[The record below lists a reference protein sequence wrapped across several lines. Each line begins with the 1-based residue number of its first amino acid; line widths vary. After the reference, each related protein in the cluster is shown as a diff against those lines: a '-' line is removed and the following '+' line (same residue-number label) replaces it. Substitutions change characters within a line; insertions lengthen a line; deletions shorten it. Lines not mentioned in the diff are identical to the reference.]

1 MTGNLAKAETEIE
14 APASRVWEALTDP
27 DQIKEYMFGSQVET
41 SWEVGSPIT
50 WNGEYEGRP
59 YQDKGE
65 VLTYDEPRELSVT
78 HYSPLAGE
86 DDKPENYHTLVYTL
100 DEQDGTTSVSLTQDN
115 CADEQEAEQFSAN
128 WQQMLDGLKA
138 QRRGLAVSPRRGS
151 RAR

>member
-1 MTGNLAKAETEIE
+1 MAGILAKAQTQIE

-41 SWEVGSPIT
+41 DWQVGSPIS
-50 WNGEYEGRP
+50 WNGEYEGRT

-65 VLTYDEPRELSVT
+65 VLAYDEPRELSVT
-78 HYSPLAGE
+78 HFSPLTGQE
-86 DDKPENYHTLVYTL
+86 DKPENYHTLVYTL
-100 DEQDGTTSVSLTQDN
+100 DEHNGGTRVSLTQDN

-138 QRRGLAVSPRRGS
+138 HVEG
-151 RAR
+151 

>member
-1 MTGNLAKAETEIE
+1 MTGILAKAQTEIE

-78 HYSPLAGE
+78 HFSPLAGQ
-86 DDKPENYHTLVYTL
+86 DDKPENYHTLVYSL
-100 DEQDGTTSVSLTQDN
+100 QEQGGTTSLALTQDN
-115 CADEQEAEQFSAN
+115 CADEQEAEQFSTN

-138 QRRGLAVSPRRGS
+138 HVEG
-151 RAR
+151 

>member
-1 MTGNLAKAETEIE
+1 MSGMLAKAETTIE

-27 DQIKEYMFGSQVET
+27 DQIKEYMFGSEVDT

-50 WNGEYEGRP
+50 WNGEYEGRA

-65 VLTYDEPRELSVT
+65 VLSYDEPRELSVT
-78 HYSPLAGE
+78 HYSPLAGQ

-100 DEQDGTTSVSLTQDN
+100 DEQDRTTRVSLTQDN

-128 WQQMLDGLKA
+128 WQQMLVGLKA
-138 QRRGLAVSPRRGS
+138 HVEG
-151 RAR
+151 

>member
-1 MTGNLAKAETEIE
+1 MTGILAKAQTDIN

-27 DQIKEYMFGSQVET
+27 DQIKEYMFGSQVKT

-50 WNGEYEGRP
+50 WEGEYEGRP

-78 HYSPLAGE
+78 HYSPVGGDE
-86 DDKPENYHTLVYTL
+86 DVPENYHTLVYTL
-100 DEQDGTTSVSLTQDN
+100 QENDGATQVSLTQDN
-115 CADEQEAEQFSAN
+115 CADEKQAEQFSAN

-138 QRRGLAVSPRRGS
+138 HVEG
-151 RAR
+151 